1 MAEKISEV
9 EGGLPQP
16 VVCGVI
22 TFDIYNKGQCM
33 VDREEEVTELD
44 LLSSLLTGPE
54 AKEIVLYKE
63 DNFTFDI
70 ALATA
75 RDNSWDGLHNGGF
88 HNFEEKKLKSID
100 SCSQMGQQRGLSKI
114 EIMNRMADMLKT
126 PSPPSEAKR
135 GGKVVWYQYPW
146 TEKGPTVKE
155 AMDNVKDWQEKGD
168 YLLLGI
174 VYKTSPFP
182 FSQPMIDEHFIDS
195 IDYKYPNYSFLGV
208 DRKFVNELVSY
219 GYSYQGS
226 ISSDKQNQSNADNHL
241 TLIFQKK

>member
-146 TEKGPTVKE
+146 TEKGGPSVQE
-155 AMDNVKDWQEKGD
+155 AMNNVNDWQEKGD

-174 VYKTSPFP
+174 VCRTALLFGP
-182 FSQPMIDEHFIDS
+182 PMIDQHFIDS
-195 IDYKYPNYSFLGV
+195 INYKYPNYSFLGI

-219 GYSYQGS
+219 GYCNPECK
-226 ISSDKQNQSNADNHL
+226 SSDKQNQSNADKHL